1 MTDCDVLVLGEI
13 NVDLILRADEIA
25 PAFGQESLVEDA
37 TLTMGSS
44 SVIFACGAAKLGL
57 RVAFVGVAGDDEFG
71 KFMRRE
77 MAARGIDVE
86 PVIVDRAVK
95 TGVTV
100 SLSTAADRALL
111 TYPGSIA
118 ALRVGQV
125 DHALFDR
132 ARHLHIGAYFLQ
144 TGLQE
149 GLPHLLAQARAR
161 GLTVSL
167 DTGWDPSQTWN
178 GGLSETLTQTDV
190 FLPNAVEAAA
200 ITGRS
205 SAAAALT
212 ALAQQVPVVAVKL
225 GAEGAI
231 ARQGKDTA
239 LRQAQDTARAEPLPV
254 QVVDTTGVGDSFD
267 AGFVYGFLAQWPLE
281 RTLRLAGACG
291 ALATR
296 EPGGVNGQPT
306 LAEALEAI
314 READQLPHP
323 EDN

>member
-44 SVIFACGAAKLGL
+44 SVIFACGAARLGL

-86 PVIVDRAVK
+86 PVIVDPAVK

-100 SLSTAADRALL
+100 SLSAAADRALL

-118 ALRVGQV
+118 ALTAEQV
-125 DHALFDR
+125 DRALFDR

-149 GLPHLLAQARAR
+149 GLPELLAQAHAR

-167 DTGWDPSQTWN
+167 DTGWDPSQKWN
-178 GGLSETLTQTDV
+178 GGLSETLAQTDV

-200 ITGRS
+200 ITGQ
-205 SAAAALT
+205 ANAEAALT
-212 ALAQQVPVVAVKL
+212 ALTQRVPVVAVKL

-231 ARQGKDTA
+231 AQQS
-239 LRQAQDTARAEPLPV
+239 QATARAEPLPV

-267 AGFVYGFLAQWPLE
+267 AGFVYGFLANWPLE

-314 READQLPHP
+314 REAGQPPHP
-323 EDN
+323 QDD